1 MKFESPQEATGV
13 YELPRVVKN
22 PEVEILAEFTP
33 EQIKEIKQKQRVLS
47 SVAYF
52 IGKDFK
58 IPVELNAPG
67 AGWHWDFKNNV
78 IRIDPRDLLEKPMEY
93 LHFVIAHEGG
103 HRRVSRVDFIPSEVW
118 QQPGFSFMMNAIEDP
133 RMNNFV
139 ADKYPKFREDMKVAY
154 ELMAQIEEEM
164 RQKAKGELGFQPRFK
179 QAGFEYIRQWFRET
193 QGKKFELSKD
203 LPADVRT
210 VVEQTLSS
218 AQYSW
223 SVYPSPDQADKSEE
237 LITDYA
243 RVSYEINRDEVWLQ
257 FKKLVEKDKADQE
270 AQEFL
275 QDQKKT
281 RGGRDGQDGE
291 GSEQGDGSGLPQELK
306 DKLTPEEIDSLEKAI
321 DKAIEQNKENAEKER
336 QSPSESE
343 TKGVEHPV
351 AIDLDSLSPEL
362 KQKIRDYIKS
372 LPEDKKSELS
382 KRAEKALQQFEQDF
396 TEKMQGKLNQK
407 EESVEEKTEGDKQ
420 TTPESPEEKNKKEQH
435 EKERQE
441 LRETLRKILESNQ
454 TEYDRHIRELSG
466 TIFDL
471 ENRLRNIFRERKARR
486 FEAGKKSG
494 SRVNIKKRISELA
507 KEVPSFKS
515 RSWERREMPSEKDY
529 AISLLVDLSGSM
541 TSGDKIGQAFRAVI
555 VLAEVL
561 NRLSIKTEILGF
573 NDRLHEYQAFS
584 KSLTE
589 EVRSKIG
596 TMVNEVNSS
605 RAMYNDDGWAVQ
617 EASKRLAKQEADQ
630 KFLVVLSDGIPEES
644 NAHSGSEYDLGT
656 VVKNILDSKKQKIVG
671 LGLGSGTD
679 HVRRFYPKSI
689 AGIPVEEL
697 PEKLAELLKDIVENY
712 DKY

>member
-1 MKFESPQEATGV
+1 MKFEQSQESLSS
-13 YELPRVVKN
+13 YELPREIKN
-22 PEVEILAEFTP
+22 PEAQILAEFNP
-33 EQIKEIKQKQRVLS
+33 EQKREIKSKQKILS

-103 HRRVSRVDFIPSEVW
+103 HRRVSRVDFIPNEVW

-164 RQKAKGELGFQPRFK
+164 KQKARGELGFQPRFK

-203 LPADVRT
+203 LPEDVLS
-210 VVEQTLSS
+210 VVKQTLPS

-223 SVYPSPDQADKSEE
+223 SVYPSPEQADKSEE

-243 RVSYEINRDEVWLQ
+243 RVSYEINRDEVWPE

-281 RGGRDGQDGE
+281 QGGRGGEGDERGEVSEGE
-291 GSEQGDGSGLPQELK
+291 GSGEQSEGRGLPQELK
-306 DKLTPEEIDSLEKAI
+306 DKLTSEELDSLEKAI
-321 DKAIEQNKENAEKER
+321 DKSIEQNKENDER
-336 QSPSESE
+336 DK
-343 TKGVEHPV
+343 KGVGRPI

-362 KQKIRDYIKS
+362 KQKIQDYIKS

-382 KRAEKALQQFEQDF
+382 KRAEEALQQFERDF

-407 EESVEEKTEGDKQ
+407 EESDKEKTDVDKQ
-420 TTPESPEEKNKKEQH
+420 AKPESPEDKEKKAKEEREKK
-435 EKERQE
+435 E

-454 TEYDRHIRELSG
+454 TEYDSHIRELSW

-507 KEVPSFKS
+507 KEVPPFKS

-529 AISLLVDLSGSM
+529 AISLLIDLSGSM
-541 TSGDKIGQAFRAVI
+541 RGNKIGQAFRAVI

-596 TMVNEVNSS
+596 TMVGEVNSD

-617 EASKRLAKQEADQ
+617 EASKRLARQDADQ
-630 KFLVVLSDGIPEES
+630 KFLVVLSDGTPEES
-644 NAHSGSEYDLGT
+644 SAHSGSEYDLET
-656 VVKNILDSKKQKIVG
+656 VVKNILSSKKQKIVG

-679 HVRRFYPKSI
+679 HVRRYYPKSI
-689 AGIPVEEL
+689 AGIPVGEL